1 MLLCDAGVRERDRK
15 GWKFGSPPLLVHPGA
30 AASMLEGDSTITSSG
45 SGGAPGSPGLGR
57 LEEVVEEATPMLAPA
72 TDAKSPLFCSD
83 GKLSEPIT
91 SEVEGLRSPSGWKSR
106 VELFENVEGKSQV
119 VVRVERLVSQEE
131 LEAPALRA
139 SIFSFLVFCTS
150 SVILVMMKFC
160 ERNSLMDS
168 IKESRPRGFSASM
181 SNNMAVLLVC
191 VVLQLI
197 SSASSRV
204 RILRERRKSRWR
216 SARILSQR

>member
-1 MLLCDAGVRERDRK
+1 MLLCDVGVRERDRR

-57 LEEVVEEATPMLAPA
+57 LEEVVEEATPMLVPA
-72 TDAKSPLFCSD
+72 TEAKSPFCNE
-83 GKLSEPIT
+83 GRLSEPVT

-119 VVRVERLVSQEE
+119 VVRVVRLVSHEE

-139 SIFSFLVFCTS
+139 SIFSFLAFCTS

-168 IKESRPRGFSASM
+168 IKASRPRGFSASM

-191 VVLQLI
+191 VVLQPI

-216 SARILSQR
+216 SALILSQR